1 MKQSEITST
10 IARSESMANLAKN
23 LIRASKSINS
33 NVLKNSVNDMYGST
47 YADLGAV
54 INATKAALLEVG
66 IVVIQSPAESKTGGC
81 VNLATMLLH
90 ESGEWME
97 GTCSAPMPQL
107 DPQGFGLAI
116 SYLRRYAINAML
128 NLFQSD
134 DDGNSAAIA
143 RNQSGADPV
152 ATTQGAAQGVTQG
165 TSQGQTKVKPD
176 LAPQVKSQAVTS
188 EGSENSQGEVIP
200 PAVAKRVANWL
211 NTIQNANADRLTT
224 ARDTAKETFT
234 GMALTQIQ
242 AAIEARELVLKQA
255 PVTQG

>member
-1 MKQSEITST
+1 MKSSEITST

-33 NVLKNSVNDMYGST
+33 NVLKNATNDMYGSGF
-47 YADLGAV
+47 ANLGAV
-54 INATKAALLEVG
+54 INATKEALLEVG

-107 DPQGFGLAI
+107 DPQGFGHAI
-116 SYLRRYAINAML
+116 SYLRRYALNAML
-128 NLFQSD
+128 NLYQSD
-134 DDGNSAAIA
+134 DDGNSAIA
-143 RNQSGADPV
+143 FPTQAVANSV
-152 ATTQGAAQGVTQG
+152 ATTQVAAPVVTQAAAQGST
-165 TSQGQTKVKPD
+165 
-176 LAPQVKSQAVTS
+176 QVKTQTTNNVGAEVP
-188 EGSENSQGEVIP
+188 QGEVIP

-211 NTIQNANADRLTT
+211 NTIQNANADRLAT

-234 GMALTQIQ
+234 GKALQEIET
-242 AAIEARELVLKQA
+242 AIEARETAIKQSIA
-255 PVTQG
+255 ALG